1 MRKERFYTTYEQT
14 EYTPNGESLTMT
26 EAGWREYYE
35 RHAME
40 ADFVDFEDFLTS
52 NIAVGNLIEEEPP
65 AFRVDSFPGIHERF
79 FDNEQDA
86 VDFGKSEVAK
96 GRVAFLLEHAL
107 DGVYS
112 VEREIR

>member
-1 MRKERFYTTYEQT
+1 MKERYFTSYEKT

-40 ADFVDFEDFLTS
+40 ADFVDFDDFLDS
-52 NIAVGNLIEEEPP
+52 NIAVGNLIEEDPS
-65 AFRVDSFPGIHERF
+65 AYRVDIFPGNYERF

-86 VDFGKSEVAK
+86 VDFGKSEAAK
-96 GRVAFLLEHAL
+96 GKVAFLLEHAL